1 MTDSFTRCFKK
12 FSFFLLVLT
21 SSFALQAWAEGIQVR
36 SAELIPI
43 DNSYQLDADFEID
56 FSPEVEA
63 ALNKG
68 VQLSFLIEFQLV
80 QPREYW
86 FDDEIT
92 TKSQLIQ
99 LRYHALSR
107 QYLVNVEQHQKSFAT
122 LEEAVDELSRLR
134 DWDVLAKSDIVKGEN
149 YIANLRF
156 RLDHSRLPK
165 ALQVE
170 ALSSEKWTLVSERYR
185 WVPNF
190 QQHDAK

>member
-1 MTDSFTRCFKK
+1 MTDSFTHYFKK
-12 FSFFLLVLT
+12 FSRVGLGLVCCFILN
-21 SSFALQAWAEGIQVR
+21 AAAEGIQVNN
-36 SAELIPI
+36 AELVLG
-43 DNSYQLDADFEID
+43 DNAYELNADFEIA

-68 VQLSFLIEFQLV
+68 VKLSFLIEFQLLS
-80 QPREYW
+80 PREYW

-99 LRYHALSR
+99 LSYHALSR
-107 QYLVNVEQHQKSFAT
+107 QYLINVDQHQKSFTT
-122 LEEAVDELSRLR
+122 LQEAKEELSSLR
-134 DWDVLAKSDIVKGEN
+134 DWVVLDKSDIAKGES
-149 YIANLRF
+149 YQAILRF

-170 ALSSEKWTLVSERYR
+170 ALGSEKWTLISERYR

-190 QQHDAK
+190 QHP

>member
-1 MTDSFTRCFKK
+1 MTDFFTRCFKK
-12 FSFFLLVLT
+12 ISFFLVLLT
-21 SSFALQAWAEGIQVR
+21 CGFALQAAAEGIQVK
-36 SAELIPI
+36 SAELVPA
-43 DNSYQLDADFEID
+43 DNGYQLDADFDID

-80 QPREYW
+80 VPRKYW

-92 TKSQLIQ
+92 TKSQLIL

-107 QYLVNVEQHQKSFAT
+107 QYLINVDQHQKSFST
-122 LEEAVDELSRLR
+122 LQEAVDELSRLR
-134 DWDVLAKSDIVKGEN
+134 DWEVLAKSDIAKGES
-149 YIANLRF
+149 YFASLRF
-156 RLDHSRLPK
+156 RMDHSRLPK

-170 ALSSEKWTLVSERYR
+170 ALSSEKWTLVSERYG

-190 QQHDAK
+190 QHP

>member
-21 SSFALQAWAEGIQVR
+21 SSFALQAWAEGIQVK

-107 QYLVNVEQHQKSFAT
+107 KYLVNVEQHQKSFAT

>member
-12 FSFFLLVLT
+12 FSLILAVLVC
-21 SSFALQAWAEGIQVR
+21 SFALQAWAEGIEVKN
-36 SAELIPI
+36 AELVPT
-43 DNSYQLDADFEID
+43 DSNYQLDADFEID

-63 ALNKG
+63 ALSKG

-92 TKSQLIQ
+92 TKSQLIK

-107 QYLVNVEQHQKSFAT
+107 QYLINVDQHQKSFAT
-122 LEEAVDELSRLR
+122 LDEAVDELSRLR
-134 DWDVLAKSDIVKGEN
+134 DWDVLAKSDIVKGDN
-149 YIANLRF
+149 YVANLRF